1 MVHEY
6 QIGKDQCHLKG
17 QDQKQRTEMKK
28 DPLNTK
34 DLSLTLKDLHLTDS
48 GVYTCTVYNK
58 DGHMLLRKSVTLSVR
73 VLQVEMVE
81 VSQGQTTVLIP
92 FIVTDDLSQD
102 VKVEWK
108 LTCPEEKMIH
118 LYDSSKKQHL
128 SQDPVYRGHTEM
140 NEDPLNTKD
149 LSLKLKDLHL
159 TDSDVYTCTVY
170 KKYGNILLQKVV
182 TLKVKGENAKTQH
195 TEKSTGQ

>member
-1 MVHEY
+1 MNH
-6 QIGKDQCHLKG
+6 H
-17 QDQKQRTEMKK
+17 
-28 DPLNTK
+28 PLTQAYRG
-34 DLSLTLKDLHLTDS
+34 LIESILTAGITVCLTLKDLHLTDS

-58 DGHMLLRKSVTLSVR
+58 DGHMLLQKSVTLSVR

-159 TDSDVYTCTVY
+159 TDSGVYTCTVY

-182 TLKVKGENAKTQH
+182 TLKVKGST
-195 TEKSTGQ
+195 KSLTGAQSKNTDASVVKPADE